1 MERGPRAQTRAGGR
15 IVVSVLQNVKIGAR
29 LWLLLAVSIGSLMA
43 VSIDAGQTLA
53 NARVGGP
60 VYAQVVE
67 AKDIRAD
74 VTPPPLTA
82 IRVFLNAQLIMV
94 AAPEK
99 RDDIVLHM
107 RKLVDEF
114 HGRVEYWRKNISD
127 LAIKDAVE
135 RRLVPSYEE
144 VTGLILD
151 QLVPMVMKG
160 DLTAARSLLDGTIQP
175 KYYQHRK
182 VSDEVAE
189 MSNQRSEAA
198 EKVVAITI
206 AHSTWRMI
214 LATVMALLLTS
225 IVSWLIARSIT
236 RPIGVVVE
244 RLRDISEGEGDLTQ
258 TIDDGAR
265 DELGELAR
273 YFNRFVSK
281 IRDTVRQ
288 IGDTSQTLAA
298 SAEKFTALSRQLAGN
313 ASATSEQ
320 ATSVSGASVQISSN
334 VQAVAAAAEQMSV
347 SIKEI
352 AKNTADA
359 ERVAAAAVE
368 ITESTNAAVGRLG
381 ESSAEIGI
389 VVKVITSIAEQTNL
403 LALNATIE
411 AARAGEAG
419 NGFAVVANE
428 VKELAKQTARATEDI
443 SNKIKMIQGSSTGAV
458 EAIARIGEIIGRIKE
473 IQTSVANAVEEQAA
487 TASEI
492 GKNIN
497 HLASASGEIAGNI
510 TKVAETAQNTSTGT
524 AETETAAAELAR
536 MAASLQ
542 RLVTAFRYEDGGPS
556 RGAGSPRR
564 GLSVVNGRSSGNGS
578 GRRGDSGDGSGWR
591 AAS

>member
-1 MERGPRAQTRAGGR
+1 
-15 IVVSVLQNVKIGAR
+15 VKIGTR
-29 LWLLLAVSIGSLMA
+29 LWLLLAVSIGSLVA
-43 VSIDAGQTLA
+43 VSIDAGQTLST
-53 NARVGGP
+53 ARVGGP

-67 AKDIRAD
+67 AKDILND
-74 VTPPPLTA
+74 VVPPSLTA

-94 AAPEK
+94 AAPDK
-99 RDDIVLHM
+99 RDYIVRHM
-107 RKLVDEF
+107 KDLSDGFHARAEF
-114 HGRVEYWRKNISD
+114 WHKNMSD
-127 LAIKDAVE
+127 GAIKDAVE
-135 RRLVPSYEE
+135 RRLIPSYEE
-144 VTGLILD
+144 VTGLILN

-160 DLTAARSLLDGTIQP
+160 DMAAARSFLDGTIEP
-175 KYYQHRK
+175 KYYEHRK
-182 VSDEVAE
+182 VSDEVAA
-189 MSNQRSEAA
+189 MANQKSEEA
-198 EKVVAITI
+198 EKMVATTVE
-206 AHSTWRMI
+206 HSTWRMVF
-214 LATVMALLLTS
+214 ATVLALLLTS
-225 IVSWLIARSIT
+225 IVSWMISRSII

-258 TIDDGAR
+258 TIDDTSQ
-265 DELGELAR
+265 DEFGELAR

-298 SAEKFTALSRQLAGN
+298 SAEEFTALSRQLAGN
-313 ASATSEQ
+313 AAATSEQ

-334 VQAVAAAAEQMSV
+334 VQAVAAAAEEMSV

-359 ERVAAAAVE
+359 ERVASAAVE

-381 ESSAEIGI
+381 VNSAEIGI

-419 NGFAVVANE
+419 KGFAVVANE

-458 EAIARIGEIIGRIKE
+458 EAIARIGEIIGRIKQ

-536 MAASLQ
+536 MAAGLQ
-542 RLVTAFRYEDGGPS
+542 RLVSAFRYEDGSPPS
-556 RGAGSPRR
+556 REAGSSRR
-564 GLSVVNGRSSGNGS
+564 GLSLVNGRASSNGTS
-578 GRRGDSGDGSGWR
+578 RGDSGGGSGSGSGSSSGAGWR

>member
-1 MERGPRAQTRAGGR
+1 
-15 IVVSVLQNVKIGAR
+15 
-29 LWLLLAVSIGSLMA
+29 LLAAA
-43 VSIDAGQTLA
+43 VGGLAVVAMDAAHTLSV
-53 NARVGGP
+53 ARVGGP
-60 VYAQVVE
+60 VYGQIVE
-67 AKDIRAD
+67 IKDILAD
-74 VTPPPLTA
+74 ALPPPVFA
-82 IRVFLNAQLIMV
+82 IEPFLDAQLMV
-94 AAPEK
+94 TAAPEK
-99 RDDIVLHM
+99 REALI
-107 RKLVDEF
+107 RSIKKLDDEF
-114 HGRVEYWRKNISD
+114 RGRVDYWHKNMSD
-127 LAIKDAVE
+127 ASMREAFD
-135 RRLVPSYEE
+135 RRLVPSFEE
-144 VTGLILD
+144 VIAAIEN
-151 QLVPMVMKG
+151 QLVPALARG
-160 DLTAARSLLDGTIQP
+160 DLVAVRAALDGPLQARFDE
-175 KYYQHRK
+175 HRR
-182 VSDEVAE
+182 VVDDLVA
-189 MSNQRSEAA
+189 MSNRKFVEAETA
-198 EKVVAITI
+198 VGTTVE
-206 AHSTWRMI
+206 HSTWTMI
-214 LATVMALLLTS
+214 LTTLLALAFTS
-225 IVSWLIARSIT
+225 AVSWRVTRSIT
-236 RPIGVVVE
+236 RPIAVVVE

-258 TIDDGAR
+258 TIDDEAQ

-298 SAEKFTALSRQLAGN
+298 SAEEFTALSRQLSGN

-320 ATSVSGASVQISSN
+320 ATSVSQASVQISSN
-334 VQAVAAAAEQMSV
+334 VQAVAAAAEEMSV

-359 ERVAAAAVE
+359 ERVATTAVE
-368 ITESTNAAVGRLG
+368 ITRSTNAAVGRLG

-419 NGFAVVANE
+419 KGFAVVANE

-443 SNKIKMIQGSSTGAV
+443 SNKVKMIQGSSSGAV

-492 GKNIN
+492 GRNIN

-510 TKVAETAQNTSTGT
+510 SKVAETAQNTSTGT
-524 AETETAAAELAR
+524 SETETAAAELAR
-536 MAASLQ
+536 MAAGLQ
-542 RLVTAFRYEDGGPS
+542 RLVAAFRYEDGGS
-556 RGAGSPRR
+556 TSRDDRGARI
-564 GLSVVNGRSSGNGS
+564 GLSAVQGRGPGS
-578 GRRGDSGDGSGWR
+578 RTGDQAGGGEGGGSGWR

>member
-1 MERGPRAQTRAGGR
+1 
-15 IVVSVLQNVKIGAR
+15 
-29 LWLLLAVSIGSLMA
+29 
-43 VSIDAGQTLA
+43 
-53 NARVGGP
+53 
-60 VYAQVVE
+60 
-67 AKDIRAD
+67 
-74 VTPPPLTA
+74 
-82 IRVFLNAQLIMV
+82 
-94 AAPEK
+94 
-99 RDDIVLHM
+99 
-107 RKLVDEF
+107 VDEF
-114 HGRVEYWRKNISD
+114 HVRAEYWRKNMSD
-127 LAIKDAVE
+127 VALKDAVE
-135 RRLVPSYEE
+135 RRLAPSYED
-144 VTGLILD
+144 VTSLILD
-151 QLVPMVMKG
+151 QLVPMVMKE
-160 DLTAARSLLDGTIQP
+160 DLTAARAFLDGTIQP
-175 KYYQHRK
+175 RYYAHRK
-182 VSDEVAE
+182 IADEVVA
-189 MSNQRSEAA
+189 MASQRSVEA
-198 EKVVAITI
+198 EKVVATTVER
-206 AHSTWRMI
+206 STWRMVF
-214 LATVMALLLTS
+214 ATAMALLLTS
-225 IVSWLIARSIT
+225 IVSWLISRSIT
-236 RPIGVVVE
+236 RPIAVVVE

-265 DELGELAR
+265 DEFGELAR
-273 YFNRFVSK
+273 YFNRFVGK

-298 SAEKFTALSRQLAGN
+298 SAEEFTALSRQLAGN
-313 ASATSEQ
+313 AAATSEQ
-320 ATSVSGASVQISSN
+320 ATSVSGASAQISSN

-359 ERVAAAAVE
+359 ERVASAAVE
-368 ITESTNAAVGRLG
+368 ITRSTNAAVGRLG
-381 ESSAEIGI
+381 ENSAEIGI

-419 NGFAVVANE
+419 KGFAVVANE
-428 VKELAKQTARATEDI
+428 VKELAKQTAKATEDI

-510 TKVAETAQNTSTGT
+510 SKVAETAQNTSTGT
-524 AETETAAAELAR
+524 GETETAAAELAR

-542 RLVTAFRYEDGGPS
+542 HLVTAFRYEDGGSPS
-556 RGAGSPRR
+556 RDEGPPRR
-564 GLSVVNGRSSGNGS
+564 GLSVVNGRASSGNGTGGRGNS
-578 GRRGDSGDGSGWR
+578 GGGTRWR

>member
-1 MERGPRAQTRAGGR
+1 M
-15 IVVSVLQNVKIGAR
+15 SVLQNFRISTR
-29 LWLLLAVSIGSLMA
+29 LWLLLAVSVGGVVMVAADSA
-43 VSIDAGQTLA
+43 HTLSS
-53 NARVGGP
+53 ARVGGP
-60 VYAQVVE
+60 VYAQMVE
-67 AKDIRAD
+67 VKDVLAD
-74 VTPPPLTA
+74 ALPPPIFA
-82 IRVFLNAQLIMV
+82 IEPFLDAQLMM
-94 AAPEK
+94 AAPPEK
-99 RDDIVLHM
+99 REALIRAVK
-107 RKLVDEF
+107 KLDDEF
-114 HGRVEYWRKNISD
+114 KGRVEFWHKNMTD
-127 LAIKDAVE
+127 PTVREAFE
-135 RRLVPSYEE
+135 RRLVPSFSE
-144 VTGLILD
+144 VISVIDG
-151 QLVPMVMKG
+151 QLVPALAKG
-160 DLTAARSLLDGTIQP
+160 DTVAARAVLDGPLQA
-175 KYYQHRK
+175 KFDEHRR
-182 VSDEVAE
+182 VVDDLVAMSNRRFDEVGKAVATTVE
-189 MSNQRSEAA
+189 RSDLMM
-198 EKVVAITI
+198 V
-206 AHSTWRMI
+206 
-214 LATVMALLLTS
+214 LAPLLALLLTS
-225 IVSWLIARSIT
+225 LVSWLVARSIT
-236 RPIGVVVE
+236 QPIGLVVD

-258 TIDDGAR
+258 TIDEASQ
-265 DELGELAR
+265 DEFGELAR

-298 SAEKFTALSRQLAGN
+298 SAEEFTALSRQLSGN

-320 ATSVSGASVQISSN
+320 ATSVSQASVQISTN
-334 VQAVAAAAEQMSV
+334 VQAVAAAAEEMSV

-359 ERVAAAAVE
+359 ERVASTAVE

-381 ESSAEIGI
+381 ENSAEIGI

-419 NGFAVVANE
+419 KGFAVVANE

-443 SNKIKMIQGSSTGAV
+443 SNKIKMIQGSSGGAV
-458 EAIARIGEIIGRIKE
+458 EAIRRIGEIIGRIKE

-524 AETETAAAELAR
+524 SETETAAAELAR
-536 MAASLQ
+536 MAAGLQ
-542 RLVTAFRYEDGGPS
+542 RLVAAFRYEDGVPRETG
-556 RGAGSPRR
+556 GLRR
-564 GLSVVNGRSSGNGS
+564 GLSVVNGRGTGSTGSSGRGEGGS
-578 GRRGDSGDGSGWR
+578 SGGWR

>member
-1 MERGPRAQTRAGGR
+1 L
-15 IVVSVLQNVKIGAR
+15 V
-29 LWLLLAVSIGSLMA
+29 AVSF
-43 VSIDAGQTLA
+43 DAGLTLA

-67 AKDIRAD
+67 AKDIGSD
-74 VTPPPLTA
+74 VMPPPLTA
-82 IRVFLNAQLIMV
+82 VRLFLDAQLIMV
-94 AAPEK
+94 AVPEK
-99 RDDIVLHM
+99 REDLVRHM
-107 RKLVDEF
+107 KGLIGEF
-114 HGRVEYWRKNISD
+114 HTRGEYWRKNLSD
-127 LAIKDAVE
+127 AALKDAVE
-135 RRLVPSYEE
+135 HRLAPSYEE
-144 VTGLILD
+144 VAGMILD

-160 DLTAARSLLDGTIQP
+160 DLTGARAFLDGTIQP
-175 KYYQHRK
+175 RYYAHRK
-182 VSDEVAE
+182 VADEVVA
-189 MSNQRSEAA
+189 MSSQRSLEA
-198 EKVVAITI
+198 EKVVATTVER
-206 AHSTWRMI
+206 STWRMVF
-214 LATVMALLLTS
+214 ATVMALLLTS
-225 IVSWLIARSIT
+225 IVSWLISRSIT
-236 RPIGVVVE
+236 RPIAVVVE

-265 DELGELAR
+265 DEFGELAR

-298 SAEKFTALSRQLAGN
+298 SAEEFTALSRQLSGN
-313 ASATSEQ
+313 AAATSEQ

-334 VQAVAAAAEQMSV
+334 VQAVAAAAEEMSV

-359 ERVAAAAVE
+359 ERVASAAVE

-381 ESSAEIGI
+381 ENSAEIGI

-419 NGFAVVANE
+419 KGFAVVANE
-428 VKELAKQTARATEDI
+428 VKELAKQTAKATEDI
-443 SNKIKMIQGSSTGAV
+443 SNKIKMIQGSSAGAA
-458 EAIARIGEIIGRIKE
+458 EAIGRIGEIIGRIKE

-536 MAASLQ
+536 MATSLQ
-542 RLVTAFRYEDGGPS
+542 RLVTAFRYEDGSPS
-556 RGAGSPRR
+556 RDAGSPRH
-564 GLSVVNGRSSGNGS
+564 GLSLVNGRASGGNNGTGRGSSGG
-578 GRRGDSGDGSGWR
+578 GAGWR